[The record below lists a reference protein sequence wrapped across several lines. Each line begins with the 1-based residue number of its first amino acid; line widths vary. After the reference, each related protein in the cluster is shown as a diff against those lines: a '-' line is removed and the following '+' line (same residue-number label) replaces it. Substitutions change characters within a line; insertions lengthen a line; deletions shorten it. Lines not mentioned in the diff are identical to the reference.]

1 MMKNK
6 TYTTAEEITSEFI
19 KSGWGE
25 DTIFSEL
32 SFEEAKERG
41 YCFVV
46 DGMNRGRKYFK
57 MGVCGNIY
65 DDKGK
70 LLMFGFG
77 DK

>member
-1 MMKNK
+1 MKNK
-6 TYTTAEEITSEFI
+6 VYGTIEEITSDFI

-32 SFEEAKERG
+32 SLEEAQERG
-41 YCFVV
+41 YCFVI